1 MQLRRHFEALCL
13 GEFLDLPKEH
23 LQGLS
28 NVGVVRPS
36 PSLSSLSSAYGIRRR
51 AKEEEEEEEEEEEAE
66 YSRATKRSRVDKKEP
81 PHVVDITG
89 DTDVIIEKNK
99 MPKIGNL
106 SLRLPPRSIQNTQEP
121 RARAIKEEIWD
132 QIGIKEEHIS
142 PPARAIK
149 KETWDQKEYFLRNV
163 KKEEEEENR
172 RLLARAIKEEEEWE
186 QVEHFTR
193 RIKEEE
199 HARKIVVER
208 QDKKQSNE
216 VDPALTAQQQRVI
229 DLALMGYSIFITGT
243 YTIVLSLNSLCSPLC
258 LSDGNTNVVSV
269 GSAGTGKSFLLH
281 RLIKALRKK
290 HGDTNVSVT
299 ASTGM
304 NSSVLILGLDNVSH
318 IWP

>member
-13 GEFLDLPKEH
+13 GEFLDLPKE
-23 LQGLS
+23 QGLS

-51 AKEEEEEEEEEEEAE
+51 AKEEEEEEAE
-66 YSRATKRSRVDKKEP
+66 YSRATKRSRVDQKEP

-89 DTDVIIEKNK
+89 DTDVIIETNK

-121 RARAIKEEIWD
+121 LARSIKEEIWD

-142 PPARAIK
+142 PLARTIK
-149 KETWDQKEYFLRNV
+149 KETWDQTEYFLRGV
-163 KKEEEEENR
+163 KREEEEENR
-172 RLLARAIKEEEEWE
+172 RLLARAINEEE

-208 QDKKQSNE
+208 QQDKKQSNE

-229 DLALMGYSIFITGT
+229 DLALNGYSIFITGT
-243 YTIVLSLNSLCSPLC
+243 YTIMLSLNSLCSPLC
-258 LSDGNTNVVSV
+258 RMGIPMLY
-269 GSAGTGKSFLLH
+269 L
-281 RLIKALRKK
+281 
-290 HGDTNVSVT
+290 
-299 ASTGM
+299 
-304 NSSVLILGLDNVSH
+304 
-318 IWP
+318 